1 MRTFGLTGGIASGKS
16 TVSRLWAH
24 SGLPVIDADKV
35 SRMVVEP
42 NTPGYIAVIEAFGM
56 DICLSNGELDRKALG
71 RIVFA
76 DAEKRRVLNA
86 IVHPRIAMMTQ
97 SILDEYRARGEHLV
111 CYDAPLLFENNL
123 QDSFRPVVVVTCPP
137 EVQLQRI
144 IERDG
149 LSRDEAIAR
158 IMAQMPTA
166 RKVAGADIVIH
177 NDAELPDLVMRARQA
192 LDEVRRLV
200 TKVP

>member
-1 MRTFGLTGGIASGKS
+1 MRVFGLTGGIASGKS

-24 SGLPVIDADKV
+24 AGLPVVDADKV

-42 NTPGYIAVIEAFGM
+42 NTSGYIAVVEAFG
-56 DICLSNGELDRKALG
+56 LNVVLPGGELDRKALG
-71 RIVFA
+71 KIVFS
-76 DAEKRRVLNA
+76 DPEKRKVLNT

-97 SILDEYRARGEHLV
+97 SILDEHRARGADLV
-111 CYDAPLLFENNL
+111 CYDAPLLFENDL
-123 QDSFRPVVVVTCPP
+123 QDQFRPVVVVTCPP

-144 IERDG
+144 MERDK
-149 LSRDEAIAR
+149 LTQKEALER
-158 IMAQMPTA
+158 ILAQMPA
-166 RKVAGADIVIH
+166 GRKVAGADVVIR
-177 NDAELPDLVMRARQA
+177 NDDDLPTLVSRARWA